1 MAKEMN
7 PVVCGITGET
17 LTEWNQRTFVQRYI
31 GGKLQTLPL
40 YLDINAVLDLHRQS
54 DTYIEKK
61 AKEKAFEE
69 AESSEYDMSF
79 DEGDGDSMNA
89 EYDNENVI
97 A

>member
-54 DTYIEKK
+54 DTYIDKK
-61 AKEKAFEE
+61 AKEKAFEQT
-69 AESSEYDMSF
+69 ESYEYD
-79 DEGDGDSMNA
+79 EADGDSMNA